1 MDDNIHWKVDMFDF
15 SDNDHF
21 SNLDCLI
28 VQLGECEV
36 IVAAENLEDR
46 TGKKLQA
53 IFSDHNLSVSTCKR
67 SAFKIDSSDP
77 FLKLGTAATH
87 ITNSAEIERPLGL
100 LCLHCLCNQLD
111 LLNNDDNFGRY
122 EFGFGS
128 LSKYMKM
135 DSLGAAAI
143 HLLPKADDPSPYA
156 SLYGVLNRCRTKV
169 GARLLDR

>member
-1 MDDNIHWKVDMFDF
+1 MFDF

-36 IVAAENLEDR
+36 IIAVENLEDR
-46 TGKKLQA
+46 TGKKLQT
-53 IFSDHNLSVSTCKR
+53 IFNDHKISVSTCKK
-67 SAFKIDSSDP
+67 SAFKVDSSDL
-77 FLKLGTAATH
+77 FMKLGTAATH

-100 LCLHCLCNQLD
+100 LSLHCLSSQLD
-111 LLNNDDNFGRY
+111 LLNNDDHFGRY
-122 EFGFGS
+122 EFAFGS

-143 HLLPKADDPSPYA
+143 HLLPKADDPSQYA
-156 SLYGVLNRCRTKV
+156 SLFGVLNRCRTKV
-169 GARLLDR
+169 GARLLDRW